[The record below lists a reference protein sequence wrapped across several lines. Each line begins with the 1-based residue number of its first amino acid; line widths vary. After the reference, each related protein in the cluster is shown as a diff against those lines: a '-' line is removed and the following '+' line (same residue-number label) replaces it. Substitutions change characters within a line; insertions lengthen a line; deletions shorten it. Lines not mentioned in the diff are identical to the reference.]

1 MPPPAPRKGLHPLA
15 WVGIGCGGLVVVIG
29 VISAITAVMVGKKA
43 IASLKEH
50 PGKDA
55 VAELVERLPAYQK
68 LAEDF
73 EKGSITLRS
82 KTDGALV
89 TTDYDALV
97 LGTAEVK
104 DAAGSARPIAT
115 GDLTKI
121 PAWVPR
127 YSPADKEAC
136 VVQRDDATET
146 SGVLAFTTM
155 SPLDDVMA
163 FYGKQAEGLSMHSSA
178 TRATDLGG
186 RVSRSLRVSGGKRM
200 LRVHAHAVGGP
211 PWIVQVVY
219 EEKK

>member
-1 MPPPAPRKGLHPLA
+1 LA
-15 WVGIGCGGLVVVIG
+15 WAGIGCGGLVVVIG

-43 IASLKEH
+43 IASFKEH
-50 PGKDA
+50 PAKDA
-55 VAELVERLPAYQK
+55 VAELVERLPGYQK
-68 LAEDF
+68 VAEDY

-82 KTDGALV
+82 KTDGAMV
-89 TTDYDALV
+89 TTDYDPLV
-97 LGTAEVK
+97 LGTTEVK
-104 DAAGSARPIAT
+104 DAAGLPRPIAT

-127 YSPADKEAC
+127 YSPADKETC
-136 VVQRDDATET
+136 LVQRDDPAET
-146 SGVLAFTTM
+146 SGVFAFTTTDR
-155 SPLDDVMA
+155 LDDVMA
-163 FYGKQAEGLSMHSSA
+163 FYGEEAEGLSMHSSA
-178 TRATDLGG
+178 TSATDFNG